1 MANSSATDA
10 ATWNRLADV
19 QASPTLRIFASI
31 APSTAA
37 SRSASSKTMNGALP
51 PSSIDIFRTCSAPDF
66 MSSRPTSVDPVKDSL
81 RSRGSLMSGSIV
93 LPLDFAVTT
102 FSAPPGRPASS
113 RIFASMNMESGVCLA
128 GLMTD
133 VQPAAM
139 AGPILR
145 VPMAMGK
152 FQGVMNRQGPTGWR
166 MTMTRPVPLSLT
178 LKDPSMRSAS
188 PANQLK
194 KSAA

>member
-1 MANSSATDA
+1 MD
-10 ATWNRLADV
+10 
-19 QASPTLRIFASI
+19 
-31 APSTAA
+31 
-37 SRSASSKTMNGALP
+37 
-51 PSSIDIFRTCSAPDF
+51 
-66 MSSRPTSVDPVKDSL
+66 
-81 RSRGSLMSGSIV
+81 
-93 LPLDFAVTT
+93 
-102 FSAPPGRPASS
+102 
-113 RIFASMNMESGVCLA
+113 SGVCLA